1 MNGFFIERTL
11 NMKTAE
17 LLRAI
22 YNDKETLKKIR
33 KSVDEY
39 ATNLKSMEQLKRD
52 SREIEQFVKET
63 YGIPAALFKK
73 IVKSSLVQN
82 DNTDEVIDEMQMI
95 REIAKAE

>member
-1 MNGFFIERTL
+1 MIFRKQI
-11 NMKTAE
+11 MKTVE

-52 SREIEQFVKET
+52 SREIEQFVKES
-63 YGIPAALFKK
+63 YGIPATLFKK
-73 IVKSSLVQN
+73 IVKSSMIKN